1 MKTIGLCG
9 GLARKVTK
17 KGTGGKTVPKA
28 EIGQD
33 RWMIGIGPIAKELL
47 APSVPNGEGIVD

>member
-1 MKTIGLCG
+1 MFLSEVIRDEMPVDYQYFVFLPL
-9 GLARKVTK
+9 LAS
-17 KGTGGKTVPKA
+17 

>member
-1 MKTIGLCG
+1 MFLSEVIRDEMPVDYQYFVFLPL
-9 GLARKVTK
+9 LAS
-17 KGTGGKTVPKA
+17 

-33 RWMIGIGPIAKELL
+33 RWMIGIGPIAKVLL